1 MVRNTWGSFW
11 NKSSAGKHP
20 DTRHQQSLKDGAV
33 LITDQRPPRSSDRF
47 GTFRLPR
54 AGLRLPQWRL
64 VGWLACLPLACSGRA
79 TWLRPHSRSKGFIAS
94 LSLHPLCLGVAPSES
109 QVFRFSGFLPS
120 GKFPTRT
127 RRPDARRCESW
138 SYFPGLG
145 AGACRHPTPGP
156 LHPTSSRVAQSVP
169 LRPDPSDPWGRGWGV
184 PIAAGWVIG
193 ADSGAYTS
201 LLRRHSNAQ
210 TCWLWAAMRTREMR
224 PPVDFRE
231 PPMPCWEGSGQFS
244 MHRRWQSR
252 ILLTGIVR
260 SPQ

>member
-1 MVRNTWGSFW
+1 M
-11 NKSSAGKHP
+11 
-20 DTRHQQSLKDGAV
+20 LKDRLGS
-33 LITDQRPPRSSDRF
+33 ITDQSPPRSKDRF

-145 AGACRHPTPGP
+145 AGMGRANCR
-156 LHPTSSRVAQSVP
+156 RVGHWRR
-169 LRPDPSDPWGRGWGV
+169 LRGLYQFVEASFQCANLLVMGSDAHTRNASASGFQRAPD
-184 PIAAGWVIG
+184 A
-193 ADSGAYTS
+193 
-201 LLRRHSNAQ
+201 LL
-210 TCWLWAAMRTREMR
+210 
-224 PPVDFRE
+224 
-231 PPMPCWEGSGQFS
+231 GG
-244 MHRRWQSR
+244 
-252 ILLTGIVR
+252 
-260 SPQ
+260 

>member
-1 MVRNTWGSFW
+1 M
-11 NKSSAGKHP
+11 
-20 DTRHQQSLKDGAV
+20 

-79 TWLRPHSRSKGFIAS
+79 TWLRPHIRSKGFIAS

-169 LRPDPSDPWGRGWGV
+169 LRPDSGDPWGQDEAM
-184 PIAAGWVIG
+184 PIAAGRARG
-193 ADSGAYTS
+193 ADSGAYTNLS
-201 LLRRHSNAQ
+201 GRHSNAQ
-210 TCWLWAAMRTREMR
+210 ICWSWAAMRTREMR

-252 ILLTGIVR
+252 ILLTGIAR

>member
-33 LITDQRPPRSSDRF
+33 LITDQRPPRSKDRF
-47 GTFRLPR
+47 GTFRVLR
-54 AGLRLPQWRL
+54 AGLRPPQWRL

-94 LSLHPLCLGVAPSES
+94 LSLRPLCLGVAPSAS

-120 GKFPTRT
+120 EEFPTRT
-127 RRPDARRCESW
+127 RRTRRTRRPGARRCESW

-210 TCWLWAAMRTREMR
+210 TCWLWAACAHEKCIRQWISESPRCLVGR
-224 PPVDFRE
+224 VVANSQ
-231 PPMPCWEGSGQFS
+231 C
-244 MHRRWQSR
+244 
-252 ILLTGIVR
+252 TGDGKVGFY
-260 SPQ
+260 